1 MRSITSLWRVRLCY
15 AAELTLED
23 TQHALMLYGISPLY
37 ARIPRDA
44 VLMIAF
50 NRHAGNILD
59 VNAML
64 KEQGMELLRTSGA
77 QE

>member
-1 MRSITSLWRVRLCY
+1 M
-15 AAELTLED
+15 
-23 TQHALMLYGISPLY
+23 SPLY